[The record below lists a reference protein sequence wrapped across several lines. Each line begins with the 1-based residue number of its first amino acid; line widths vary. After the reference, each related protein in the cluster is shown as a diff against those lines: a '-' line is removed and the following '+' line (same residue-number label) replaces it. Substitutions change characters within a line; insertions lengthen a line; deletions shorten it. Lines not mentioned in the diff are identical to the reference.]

1 MSGKGTDT
9 RQDILK
15 AAKAEFMEKGFRGAS
30 LRNIVKTANVTTGAF
45 YGYFESKEQL
55 FDALVEEPAAF
66 IMEEFNRI
74 QAEFKTYS
82 AEKQKEEMG
91 KISGRSMIEWVD
103 YIFDHADAFKLI
115 LSCSEGTKYE
125 NYIHA
130 MAETEIRAT
139 HDFTA
144 VMNRSG
150 ENLKTADEDLE
161 HILIS
166 GMFTAYFEMV
176 LHDIPR
182 ERAKNYV
189 AQLHAFYT
197 AGWTAIMGF

>member
-55 FDALVEEPAAF
+55 FDALVKEPAAF
-66 IMEEFNRI
+66 ITDEFNRI
-74 QAEFKTYS
+74 QAEFKTYP
-82 AEKQKEEMG
+82 AEKQREEMG
-91 KISGRSMIEWVD
+91 KISGRSMLQWVD

-125 NYIHA
+125 NYIHV

-139 HDFTA
+139 HDFTD

-150 ENLKTADEDLE
+150 KNLKTADEDLE

-182 ERAKNYV
+182 ERAKTYV
-189 AQLHAFYT
+189 SQLHAFYT